1 MKLLYIPLMFLFLFF
16 NSYLLFSEGKELDN
30 LKLKE
35 VENFLS
41 DKTEFEQLVYLDK
54 LIAQHK
60 SYIEL
65 YKMKAKVELKTN
77 DYIGVIK
84 TVLKV
89 LKASN
94 EDIELLNL
102 LAISYF
108 NLNDTKR
115 ASLYFNKVLERS
127 PKDGVAIF
135 YLSLIDP
142 VVRSSEP
149 IIHEEKEAV
158 DIAALLAIFNRL
170 DNSSDIPFTYLLD
183 RTEFNL
189 DSESGYSY
197 TQHHILLLNSAKA
210 VERFKKFKY
219 SYDSDSFTPDLLRA
233 GHYRKD
239 NIENFIK
246 LENLDE
252 NFRIGGIYPEGYLS
266 LNSPDLTVGSII
278 EYKIKY
284 TIKPD
289 KVRKIAEH
297 FYFTTLN
304 HTVKKEL
311 TLVKPGNLKLSIK
324 PIGSEAI
331 FTEQERGDDIIM
343 SYTMFTPPLLNEGD
357 KRTASSQ
364 PGAELI
370 ISAYE
375 DISELQKSYTN
386 LFSRVLSDSKDEFES
401 ELSLEET
408 ANRVYHKHQIDM
420 IGSNEGSFEFNS
432 IEGSL
437 RYHFDRA
444 IRSTTL
450 FIDALNEAGIKAY
463 PILTKNDN
471 LTGLYSEPPHPY
483 LFSHG
488 LIYIAAQ
495 AGLEK
500 GFLLDISTPYIDYK
514 NLSPLQQGLEAAILK
529 EKGTI
534 ENISTPVISP
544 EMNIIEEKYKIELDA
559 IGSADLEVGK
569 RFAGAFSS
577 MLRSETS
584 DLTADE
590 LIKHF
595 LNIESPLSKDFERE
609 RVKIEGY
616 ASPSGAINFDFKSE
630 QSGFSEIFFDG
641 RQTFK
646 EDIKS
651 TAPLFRFPHK
661 SSTPYIVPFLFT
673 YKKSSEYIFPE
684 DYVIG
689 EHNLQSFSRENRY
702 LYFSFEPQKLAENHF
717 IFNFEFSV
725 KSREIDPA
733 DLFEVNIFVNSLIE
747 RFAIEVTMENRT
759 SFDYNSFFEQLIAE
773 YSDPTLYQAYIER
786 LLEDEKF
793 DKAEEIALKGEAT
806 FEDSNFFKTILA
818 LIYLE
823 KGDYQKSEEIIQKL
837 LVSEAD
843 NPKIYLFLITLY
855 KESGDKE
862 RLLET
867 VVDSYQKFPAN
878 DDIVREVVNF
888 YQTAEE
894 YDKAIAILKERLNSS
909 TSENKGRYYSELG
922 YIYSL
927 QDNFTEAEQ
936 NFLKAIELN
945 PDDAYAL
952 NNLAWLYCENGV
964 KIDEAIA
971 YAERACSIEES
982 KDSFLDTL
990 AEAYYLKGEH
1000 WKAFNAIKRA
1010 LEINPESEYIQKQFD
1025 KIKKAFDEKQKGD
1038 NDGK

>member
-1 MKLLYIPLMFLFLFF
+1 MKLLYIPLMFLSLFF
-16 NSYLLFSEGKELDN
+16 NSYLLFSEGKELDS

-35 VENFLS
+35 VENFLR
-41 DKTEFEQLVYLDK
+41 DKSAFEQLVYLDK

-89 LKASN
+89 LKASD

-108 NLNDTKR
+108 NLNDTKK
-115 ASLYFNKVLERS
+115 ASFYFRKVLELS

-135 YLSLIDP
+135 YLSLITP
-142 VVRSSEP
+142 VIQSTETNS
-149 IIHEEKEAV
+149 HNSNGAV
-158 DIAALLAIFNRL
+158 DIAALLEIFNRL

-189 DSESGYSY
+189 DAKSGYSY
-197 TQHHILLLNSAKA
+197 TQHHIILLNSDEA
-210 VERFKKFKY
+210 VDRFKKFKY

-233 GHYRKD
+233 GHYRRD

-266 LNSPDLTVGSII
+266 LNSPDLAVGSII
-278 EYKIKY
+278 EYKIRY

-289 KVRKIAEH
+289 KTRKIAEH
-297 FYFTTLN
+297 FYFITLN

-311 TLVKPGNLKLSIK
+311 TIAKPGDLNLSIK

-331 FTEQERGDDIIM
+331 YSEQESADEIIM

-357 KRTASSQ
+357 KRTASTQ

-375 DISELQKSYTN
+375 DLSQLQMSYSN
-386 LFSRVLSDSKDEFES
+386 LFSRVLSCVKDEFES
-401 ELSLEET
+401 ETSLEEI
-408 ANRVYHKHQIDM
+408 VKEFYLKHQADM
-420 IGSNEGSFEFNS
+420 IDNDESSFEFNG
-432 IEGSL
+432 IEATL

-444 IRSTTL
+444 IRSTTA
-450 FIDALNEAGIKAY
+450 FIESLNERGIKAY
-463 PILTKNDN
+463 PLLTRNDN
-471 LTGLYSEPPHPY
+471 LTRLYSEPPHPY
-483 LFSHG
+483 LFSNG
-488 LIYIAAQ
+488 LVYIPAQ

-500 GFLLDISTPYIDYK
+500 GFLLDISAPYIDYK
-514 NLSPLQQGLEAAILK
+514 NLSPLQQGLEGAILK
-529 EKGTI
+529 EKGII
-534 ENISTPVISP
+534 ESLHTPVISP
-544 EMNIIEEKYKIELDA
+544 EKNIIEEKYKIELNT
-559 IGSADLEVGK
+559 IGNAELEVGK

-595 LNIESPLSKDFERE
+595 LNIDSPLSRDFERDK
-609 RVKIEGY
+609 VKIEGY
-616 ASPSGAINFDFKSE
+616 ESPSGAIKFDFISE

-661 SSTPYIVPFLFT
+661 SSTPYTVPFLFT

-684 DYVIG
+684 DYVIS
-689 EHNLQSFSRENRY
+689 EHNLQSFTRENRY

-717 IFNFEFSV
+717 IFDFEFSV
-725 KSREIDPA
+725 KSREIAPA
-733 DLFEVNIFVNSLIE
+733 DLFELNLFVNSLVE

-773 YSDPTLYQAYIER
+773 YSDPTLYQGYIER
-786 LLEDEKF
+786 LLEDEQF
-793 DKAEEIALKGEAT
+793 DKAEEVALKGEAA
-806 FEDSNFFKTILA
+806 FEDSNYFKTILA

-823 KGDYQKSEEIIQKL
+823 KNDYQKSEEILRKL
-837 LVSEAD
+837 MVSEAD
-843 NPKIYLFLITLY
+843 NPKIYLFLISLY
-855 KESGDKE
+855 KKSGATE
-862 RLLET
+862 RLQET
-867 VVDSYQKFPAN
+867 VVDSYQKFPTD

-888 YQTAEE
+888 YQIAEE
-894 YDKAIAILKERLNSS
+894 YEKAIAILKERLESS
-909 TSENKGRYYSELG
+909 PAENRGRYYSELG

-927 QDNFTEAEQ
+927 QKSFTEAEQ

-945 PDDAYAL
+945 PDDAYTL

-971 YAERACSIEES
+971 YAERACSIEEN

-1000 WKAFNAIKRA
+1000 RKALSAIQKA
-1010 LEINPESEYIQKQFD
+1010 LGLNPESDYIKKQFE
-1025 KIKKAFDEKQKGD
+1025 KMKNAFDEKQKGD
-1038 NDGK
+1038 SDGK